1 MVGYINNTLS
11 IARLGDKN
19 IHNDFSTEQMITP
32 NGLNVT
38 SCRFVLFPLYIT
50 LQFYLLVLS
59 YYGLERK

>member
-19 IHNDFSTEQMITP
+19 IHNDFSIDQMITP

-38 SCRFVLFPLYIT
+38 SCRFVLFHSISLCNFIYK
-50 LQFYLLVLS
+50 S
-59 YYGLERK
+59 

>member
-19 IHNDFSTEQMITP
+19 IRNDFSTEQMITP

-38 SCRFVLFPLYIT
+38 SCRFVLFHSISLCNFMY
-50 LQFYLLVLS
+50 
-59 YYGLERK
+59 